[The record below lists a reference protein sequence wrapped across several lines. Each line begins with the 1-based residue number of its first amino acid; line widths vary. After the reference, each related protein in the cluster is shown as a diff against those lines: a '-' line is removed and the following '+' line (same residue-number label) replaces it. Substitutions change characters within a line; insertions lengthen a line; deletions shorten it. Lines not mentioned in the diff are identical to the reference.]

1 MPHIP
6 GTLEIALKG
15 NAPELSL
22 DLFPTPWHINAL
34 MISL

>member
-1 MPHIP
+1 MFHIP
-6 GTLEIALKG
+6 ATLEMSLKW

-22 DLFPTPWHINAL
+22 DLFPTPWHINVL